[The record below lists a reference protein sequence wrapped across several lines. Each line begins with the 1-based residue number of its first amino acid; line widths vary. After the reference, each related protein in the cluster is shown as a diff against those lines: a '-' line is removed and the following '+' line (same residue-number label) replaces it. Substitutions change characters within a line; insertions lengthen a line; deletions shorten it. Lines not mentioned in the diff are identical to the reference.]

1 MEDAPKAEL
10 LSDHLKPDEDGKIV
24 IREELPR
31 VKAALEKIPEGTLEQ
46 VGISQ
51 RWKTTYYD
59 TSSHTAR
66 SGRRNKER
74 TKGYG
79 NKRAEEVKV
88 GFHHQELK
96 MVKALADRFGCS
108 EAEAIRIAVHETQ
121 ARMKGGQLRKL
132 YSDPKST
139 KLNASESKLLWI
151 KQQFEEGTWIEP
163 SKWKAQRLN
172 EELDW

>member
-1 MEDAPKAEL
+1 MQEAPKAQF
-10 LSDHLKPDEDGKIV
+10 LSDHLKPDQEGKAV

-46 VGISQ
+46 VAIPYS
-51 RWKTTYYD
+51 WKTYYD

-79 NKRAEEVKV
+79 NKRSEEVKV

-132 YSDPKST
+132 YSDPHTT
-139 KLNASESKLLWI
+139 KLNASESKLLWV
-151 KQQFEEGTWIEP
+151 KQKVEQGTWTDP
-163 SKWKAQRLN
+163 SCWKAERLN
-172 EELDW
+172 EEQDW

>member
-1 MEDAPKAEL
+1 MEEAPKAEF
-10 LSDHLKPDEDGKIV
+10 LSDHLKPDQDGKAV

-46 VGISQ
+46 VGISY
-51 RWKTTYYD
+51 RWKTYYD
-59 TSSHTAR
+59 TESHTAR
-66 SGRRNKER
+66 SQRRNKER
-74 TKGYG
+74 IKGYG
-79 NKRAEEVKV
+79 NKRSKKVKIDL
-88 GFHHQELK
+88 HHQELK
-96 MVKALADRFGCS
+96 MVKALADRFGCT

>member
-1 MEDAPKAEL
+1 MEEAPKAEF
-10 LSDHLKPDEDGKIV
+10 LSDHLKPDQDGKAV

-46 VGISQ
+46 VGISY
-51 RWKTTYYD
+51 RWKTYYD
-59 TSSHTAR
+59 TESHTAR
-66 SGRRNKER
+66 SRRRNKER

-79 NKRAEEVKV
+79 NERSKKVKIDL
-88 GFHHQELK
+88 HHQELK

-108 EAEAIRIAVHETQ
+108 EAEAIRIAVHEMQ

-132 YSDPKST
+132 YSDPQST

-151 KQQFEEGTWIEP
+151 KQHFEEGTWIEP

>member
-1 MEDAPKAEL
+1 MEEAPKAEF
-10 LSDHLKPDEDGKIV
+10 LSDHLKPDQDGKAV

-46 VGISQ
+46 VGISY
-51 RWKTTYYD
+51 RWKTYYD
-59 TSSHTAR
+59 TESHTAR
-66 SGRRNKER
+66 SQRRNKER
-74 TKGYG
+74 IKGYG
-79 NKRAEEVKV
+79 NKRSKKVKIDL
-88 GFHHQELK
+88 HHQELK

>member
-1 MEDAPKAEL
+1 MEEAPKAEF
-10 LSDHLKPDEDGKIV
+10 LSDHLKPDQDGKAV

-132 YSDPKST
+132 YSDPQST

-151 KQQFEEGTWIEP
+151 KQQFEEGTWLEP

>member
-1 MEDAPKAEL
+1 MEETPKAQF
-10 LSDHLKPDEDGKIV
+10 LSDHLKPDQDGKAI

-31 VKAALEKIPEGTLEQ
+31 VKAALEKIPGGTLDQ
-46 VGISQ
+46 VGIPS
-51 RWKTTYYD
+51 RWKTYYD

-66 SGRRNKER
+66 SGRRNKEQ

-79 NKRAEEVKV
+79 NKRSEEVKV
-88 GFHHQELK
+88 GFHYQELM

-121 ARMKGGQLRKL
+121 TRMKGGQLRKL

-139 KLNASESKLLWI
+139 KLNASESKLLWV
-151 KQQFEEGTWIEP
+151 KQKVEQKTWIDP
-163 SKWKAQRLN
+163 SCWQAERLN

>member
-1 MEDAPKAEL
+1 MDEAPKAEF
-10 LSDHLKPDEDGKIV
+10 LSDHLKPDQDGKAV

-46 VGISQ
+46 VGISY
-51 RWKTTYYD
+51 RWKTYYD
-59 TSSHTAR
+59 TESHTAR
-66 SGRRNKER
+66 SQRRNKER
-74 TKGYG
+74 IKGYG
-79 NKRAEEVKV
+79 NKRSKKVKIDL
-88 GFHHQELK
+88 HHQELK

-121 ARMKGGQLRKL
+121 ARMKGGQLRTL
-132 YSDPKST
+132 YSDPQST

-151 KQQFEEGTWIEP
+151 KQQFEEGNWIEP